1 MGLALS
7 QGTTDYILVVIQNLD
22 MHQKTI
28 TGFKSLTMDV

>member
-22 MHQKTI
+22 NYRFLAITI
-28 TGFKSLTMDV
+28 GEIER